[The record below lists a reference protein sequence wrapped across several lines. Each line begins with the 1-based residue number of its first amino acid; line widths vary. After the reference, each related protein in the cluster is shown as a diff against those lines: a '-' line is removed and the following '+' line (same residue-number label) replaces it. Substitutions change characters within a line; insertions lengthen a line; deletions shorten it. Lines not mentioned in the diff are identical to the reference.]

1 MNSKHK
7 AISLCIKSA
16 KKTTGDVCIVASI
29 SSKFNSKHFEILECK
44 HYDDVQ
50 VGLDYTAVGYSIY
63 QCVKYNLTANPL
75 ASMKGKVSAVRAGIK
90 NKSLN
95 ISINTQPSLTQV
107 RKCINITLKCL
118 TPRKLYSLYEK
129 NMKSVGQKPNRQV
142 FNACANDIARAIST
156 DVKFAVIGKLSL
168 SRSKDGKAIP
178 EQKTVDD
185 FVKKLKSPDQ
195 GSLLS
200 PAGSIP
206 PSLSESEE
214 KFPVNK
220 CSDVD
225 AVFLSSYIESTSKVP
240 HKVVDGGILVYS
252 SVWESEK
259 KKLADKKKVVLFVSK
274 KLVHPSVK
282 QYLPEVLAYRAAVS
296 GNADATLVK
305 KLLKNKLS
313 EKDIVDSIVKSLK

>member
-7 AISLCIKSA
+7 EISLCIKSA

-29 SSKFNSKHFEILECK
+29 PSKFNSEHFEILDCK
-44 HYDDVQ
+44 HYVDSQ
-50 VGLDYTAVGYSIY
+50 YGLDYTAVGYSIY

-75 ASMKGKVSAVRAGIK
+75 ASMKGKVSSVRAGVK

-107 RKCINITLKCL
+107 RKCINATLKCL

-129 NMKSVGQKPNRQV
+129 TMKSIGQKPNRQV
-142 FNACANDIARAIST
+142 FNACANDIVKAISS
-156 DVKFAVIGKLSL
+156 DVQFVVIGKLSL
-168 SRSKDGKAIP
+168 SRTKDGKAIP

-195 GSLLS
+195 GSTLS
-200 PAGSIP
+200 PAGSMP
-206 PSLSESEE
+206 QPSSKPEE

-220 CSDVD
+220 CSDIN
-225 AVFLSSYIESTSKVP
+225 AVLLSSYIESTSKIP
-240 HKVVDGGILVYS
+240 HKIVDGGILVYS
-252 SVWESEK
+252 SGWESAK
-259 KKLADKKKVVLFVSK
+259 KKLAERKKVVLFVSK
-274 KLVHPSVK
+274 KLVHKSVK

-296 GNADATLVK
+296 GKADAALVK
-305 KLLKNKLS
+305 HLLKSKLS
-313 EKDIVDSIVKSLK
+313 EKDIVDAVIKSLK

>member
-29 SSKFNSKHFEILECK
+29 SSKFNSKHFDMLDCK
-44 HYDDVQ
+44 YYDDVQ

-75 ASMKGKVSAVRAGIK
+75 ASMKGKVSAVRAGVK

-107 RKCINITLKCL
+107 RKCINATLKCL

-129 NMKSVGQKPNRQV
+129 TMKSVGQKPNRQV
-142 FNACANDIARAIST
+142 FNACANDIVKAISS
-156 DVKFAVIGKLSL
+156 DVQFAVIGKLSL

-200 PAGSIP
+200 PVGSIP
-206 PSLSESEE
+206 SVPSESEE
-214 KFPVNK
+214 KFPITK

-225 AVFLSSYIESTSKVP
+225 AVFLSSYIESTSKIP
-240 HKVVDGGILVYS
+240 HKIVDGGILIYS
-252 SVWESEK
+252 SGWELAK
-259 KKLADKKKVVLFVSK
+259 KKLAEKKKVSLFVSK
-274 KLVHPSVK
+274 KLVHKSIK

-296 GNADATLVK
+296 GNSDVALIK
-305 KLLKNKLS
+305 KLLKSKLS
-313 EKDIVDSIVKSLK
+313 EKDIVDSVLKSLK